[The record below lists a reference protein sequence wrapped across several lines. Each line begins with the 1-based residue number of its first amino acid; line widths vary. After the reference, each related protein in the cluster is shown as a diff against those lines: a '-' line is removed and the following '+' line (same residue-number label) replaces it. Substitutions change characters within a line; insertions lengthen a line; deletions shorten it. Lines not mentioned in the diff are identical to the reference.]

1 MDSQYSSE
9 WTSLTASL
17 GRTLQAV
24 GLFRVGDDLRVEAA
38 RAGGVKDTDGFVVAA
53 EQARAVAVECHTV
66 GRRHLVHSVVGPVGC
81 AQLAADRIPQVQRVR
96 LPNHALSAG
105 DGTGALPDNGSLS
118 WPWIWLWIWL
128 WQPIHALACTIRTSC
143 LTD

>member
-24 GLFRVGDDLRVEAA
+24 GLFRVGDDLGVEAA
-38 RAGGVKDTDGFVVAA
+38 GAGGVKDTDGFVVAA

-81 AQLAADRIPQVQRVR
+81 AQLAAYRIPQVQRVR

-105 DGTGALPDNGSLS
+105 DDLARCLTMAAYHGHGYGFGYGYGSLS
-118 WPWIWLWIWL
+118 TLL
-128 WQPIHALACTIRTSC
+128 HAR
-143 LTD
+143 